1 MVAAVN
7 SSAMLIASRY
17 ETARSSRVRA
27 PFLIHYHIFQKGGTS
42 LKTATNGVARE
53 RLGAACCVVCAGSV
67 S

>member
-27 PFLIHYHIFQKGGTS
+27 PFLIHYHIFK
-42 LKTATNGVARE
+42 KAV
-53 RLGAACCVVCAGSV
+53 LGAACCVVCAGSV

>member
-27 PFLIHYHIFQKGGTS
+27 PFLIHYNIFQKS
-42 LKTATNGVARE
+42 RYFKRKCDISAR
-53 RLGAACCVVCAGSV
+53 RKGSV
-67 S
+67 LL